1 MHFGAVTILNMR
13 NWIVIGSAIAI
24 MLLGLYGSAVIVLD
38 EERLKSLVAR
48 HVENYTG
55 RRIEIRGDLK
65 VSLFPGLRLTAE
77 RVQLAGPDNYAG
89 PALFEAQYLEMRVR
103 LLSLIRGEM
112 EASQVSLTGASI
124 NLHTDENGQSS
135 LDGLLAAAEAGSAAQ
150 DWLSGPVSLDDVLVN
165 LTDSMGERQDSFS
178 VEQIELDGF
187 AAGRPLDFRF
197 RGNVGDPELFDW
209 LEVDGLLVP
218 LSNGNFRL
226 SNMRMLGEL
235 EQGHFEL
242 EMLGNLS
249 FTPGPPLAVALDE
262 GRLRINQHQ
271 FQAAV
276 DYTGFDRPYVNARL
290 SAESIDLDVASIPRL
305 LLTQVG
311 PGGDSSVIRAL
322 GGLDFDLAVDVQQVA
337 QLGLVLKDLVLAA
350 QARDGLIN
358 VDSAT
363 AEIPGGYFSGIGR
376 FDLRA
381 SGGAAEL
388 GLRIDASDFQQLASS
403 IPLTELPGGSGALS
417 MALTVDASDGAM
429 NWNGQGG
436 MELWDGRW
444 TVLPRLIP
452 GVSADPTAEF
462 DFFSAGIGIS
472 PGHLTLSEVQLVSS
486 ELVIQGD
493 LDFSLPPGELN
504 GELAL
509 SNEDQLVL
517 IGVSGALSGPD
528 LRWTL
533 PESEPGQ

>member
-1 MHFGAVTILNMR
+1 MHFGAVTVLNMR

-77 RVQLAGPDNYAG
+77 RVQLAGPENYAG

-226 SNMRMLGEL
+226 SNMRMFGEL

-249 FTPGPPLAVALDE
+249 FSPGPPLAVSLDE

-276 DYTGFDRPYVNARL
+276 DYTGFDRPYINARL
-290 SAESIDLDVASIPRL
+290 SAENIDLNVAAIPRL
-305 LLTQVG
+305 LLAQVG
-311 PGGDSSVIRAL
+311 PGGDSAVIRAL

-350 QARDGLIN
+350 QSRDGLIN

-381 SGGAAEL
+381 KGEAAEL

-403 IPLTELPGGSGALS
+403 IPLAELPGGSGALS
-417 MALTVDASDGAM
+417 MALTVNATDGAM

-436 MELWDGRW
+436 LELWDGRW

-452 GVSADPTAEF
+452 GVAADPTAEF
-462 DFFSAGIGIS
+462 DFFSAGIGIT
-472 PGHLTLSEVQLVSS
+472 PGHLILSEVQLVSS